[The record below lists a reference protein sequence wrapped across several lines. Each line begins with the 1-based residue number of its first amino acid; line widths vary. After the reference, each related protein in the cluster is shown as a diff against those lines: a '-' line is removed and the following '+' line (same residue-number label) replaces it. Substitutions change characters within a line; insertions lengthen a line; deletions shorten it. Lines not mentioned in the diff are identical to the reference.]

1 MFGEQ
6 GSIAVH
12 KTVHLVKFTGKGCS
26 IFLSNSYVTLLSTTG
41 YKVLKY
47 LSRIRIVYNFR
58 FVLML
63 GCFSPEVFCHG
74 LARSTSKPDFLLSN
88 FGFGVLHIR

>member
-63 GCFSPEVFCHG
+63 VYFHLRYSVTGLPEAHPNPIFS
-74 LARSTSKPDFLLSN
+74 
-88 FGFGVLHIR
+88 